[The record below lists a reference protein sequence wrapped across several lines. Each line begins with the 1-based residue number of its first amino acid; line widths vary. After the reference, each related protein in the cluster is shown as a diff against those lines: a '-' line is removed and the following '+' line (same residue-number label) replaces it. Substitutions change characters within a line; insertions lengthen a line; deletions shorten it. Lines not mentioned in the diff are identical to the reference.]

1 MFHILS
7 QMLLLFG
14 VIMIGFASTKFGAWP
29 LALNKPISTFV
40 LKVTAPMLILSSV
53 MGEGIVFE
61 REEIIRILWVAVVN
75 YLVIF
80 PLALIIPWI
89 WTAIGRL
96 LKHDHRPS
104 MEEYLKGQLRFM
116 TAFGNVTFIGFP
128 VVSAIFG
135 PRALFYAAVLT
146 IPFNLLMYTIGEV
159 FIAGGNPAGAI
170 KRKHLL
176 SPCTL
181 AAAATVVLAFFKF
194 DYPPLMVRFF
204 HLVGDMTI
212 PAALIIIGSTLAG
225 MPKRAML
232 GSWFAYRVSAIRL
245 ILVPAVVWLVLWAL
259 GTESYTMQIA
269 VVLSGMPVGVN
280 GVMFCLKFNKDERL
294 MAQTI
299 FLSTA
304 LSMLTIPV
312 LAMIIGGGLK

>member
-1 MFHILS
+1 MLYILS
-7 QMLLLFG
+7 QMALLFG
-14 VIMIGFASTKFGAWP
+14 VVIIGFGSAKLGVWPAS
-29 LALNKPISTFV
+29 LNKPISTFV

-53 MGEGIVFE
+53 MGDGLVFE
-61 REEIIRILWVAVVN
+61 RDEIIGILWVAVVN

-80 PLALIIPWI
+80 PLAMLTPWV
-89 WTAIGRL
+89 WTLCGRL
-96 LKHDHRPS
+96 FKRDGRPS
-104 MEEYLKGQLRFM
+104 MEEYLRGQLRFM

-176 SPCTL
+176 SPCTV
-181 AAAATVVLAFFKF
+181 AAAMTVVLAFFKL

-232 GSWFAYRVSAIRL
+232 GSWFGYRVSAVRL

-259 GTESYTMQIA
+259 GTDPFTMQVA

-280 GVMFCLKFNKDERL
+280 GVMFCLKYEKDERL

-304 LSMLTIPV
+304 LSMITIPIM
-312 LAMIIGGGLK
+312 AMVIK

>member
-14 VIMIGFASTKFGAWP
+14 VIMIGFGSTKLGAWP
-29 LALNKPISTFV
+29 ASLNKPISHFV
-40 LKVTAPMLILSSV
+40 LTVTAPMLILSSV
-53 MGEGIVFE
+53 MGDGLVFE
-61 REEIIRILWVAVVN
+61 RDEIIRILWVAVVN

-80 PLALIIPWI
+80 PLALLAPWI
-89 WTAIGRL
+89 WTATGRL
-96 LKHDHRPS
+96 VKRDRRPP
-104 MEEYLKGQLRFM
+104 MADYLKGQLRFM

-159 FIAGGNPAGAI
+159 FIAGGSAWGAI
-170 KRKHLL
+170 NRRQLL

-225 MPKRAML
+225 MPKRTML

-245 ILVPAVVWLVLWAL
+245 ILVPAVVWLVLSDL
-259 GTESYTMQIA
+259 GTETYTMQVA

-280 GVMFCLKFNKDERL
+280 GVMFCLKYNRDERI

-299 FLSTA
+299 FLSTV
-304 LSMLTIPV
+304 LSMITIPIM
-312 LAMIIGGGLK
+312 AMLLGGAL